1 MRSFIVLFLL
11 LITFLAQS
19 QDTTEVL
26 QLSLKEAQE
35 LAIKN
40 SQDVVL
46 ADIEVSKAK
55 EQVSEALSA
64 LLPQVNGK
72 VSYTQYGKLPATLFP
87 NEQQQQVNQV
97 YGLIENQFNE
107 IGNPLPQSI
116 SQDPATI
123 PENIEI
129 QFGQKFNVNAE
140 IMASQVVFNGVFLV
154 GIKAANTFISIVE
167 HQKKLTE
174 EQIYNNVKSSYYQVL
189 AAKENIAVLEN
200 NLRNIEKLKGD
211 TKALFENGFAEEIDV
226 DRLQLSINNLS
237 TQIDQ
242 ANRQVALAEYVLKFQ
257 MGIDIYQEIEL
268 VGTLK
273 DYMEGIE
280 YDLPNKGEFDKR
292 TEISFFDVREKVN
305 EYNVKRYKSAYYPT
319 ITAYAALGSSAQRDK
334 FNFFRFTDANP
345 WLNQRYFGFE
355 VNVPIWDSFGKKS
368 KIQYAK
374 LDVERIQAE
383 RVKFFNSLDLQY
395 ESAKENLVSSKEQ
408 LDFADKNI
416 ALAQKIYEVTK
427 LKYQEG
433 IGSSIEMTNAER
445 DLYAAQANQLM
456 AIYNLLMAKAEID
469 KTLGI
474 Y

>member
-1 MRSFIVLFLL
+1 MRNSIIFFLL
-11 LITFLAQS
+11 FCLGSAQA
-19 QDTTEVL
+19 QEQTEVL
-26 QLSLKEAQE
+26 SLSLKEAQE

-46 ADIEVSKAK
+46 AQIEIEKAK
-55 EQVSEALSA
+55 EQVSEALAA

-87 NEQQQQVNQV
+87 NSQQQQVNQV

-107 IGNPLPQSI
+107 LGSPLPQPI

-123 PENIEI
+123 PDNLQI
-129 QFGQKFNVNAE
+129 QFGQRFNVNAE

-154 GIKAANTFISIVE
+154 GIKAANTFISIVD

-174 EQIYNNVKSSYYQVL
+174 EQILDNVKRSYYQVL
-189 AAKENIAVLEN
+189 AAQENIAVLEL
-200 NLRNIEKLKGD
+200 NLANINDLKRE
-211 TKALFENGFAEEIDV
+211 TTAFFENGFAEEIDV

-242 ANRQVALAEYVLKFQ
+242 AKRQVALAEYVLKFQ
-257 MGIDIYQEIEL
+257 MGINIYQQIEL

-273 DYMEGIE
+273 DYMEGIA
-280 YDLPNKGEFDKR
+280 YDLPEKGEFENR

-305 EYNVKRYKSAYYPT
+305 QYNVKRYKSAYYPT
-319 ITAYAALGSSAQRDK
+319 LTAFAALGSSAQRDK

-355 VNVPIWDSFGKKS
+355 INVPIWDSFGKKS
-368 KIQYAK
+368 KIQYAQ

-383 RVKFFNSLDLQY
+383 RIKFFNSLDMQY
-395 ESAKENLVSSKEQ
+395 ESAKENLVKSKEE
-408 LDFADKNI
+408 LDYSEKNI
-416 ALAQKIYEVTK
+416 ALAKKIYDVTK

-433 IGSSIEMTNAER
+433 VGSSMEMTNAER

-456 AIYNLLMAKAEID
+456 AIYNLLIAKADID
-469 KTLGI
+469 KTLGN

>member
-55 EQVSEALSA
+55 EQVSEALAA

-242 ANRQVALAEYVLKFQ
+242 ANRQVALAEYVLK
-257 MGIDIYQEIEL
+257 
-268 VGTLK
+268 
-273 DYMEGIE
+273 
-280 YDLPNKGEFDKR
+280 
-292 TEISFFDVREKVN
+292 
-305 EYNVKRYKSAYYPT
+305 
-319 ITAYAALGSSAQRDK
+319 
-334 FNFFRFTDANP
+334 
-345 WLNQRYFGFE
+345 
-355 VNVPIWDSFGKKS
+355 
-368 KIQYAK
+368 
-374 LDVERIQAE
+374 
-383 RVKFFNSLDLQY
+383 
-395 ESAKENLVSSKEQ
+395 VS
-408 LDFADKNI
+408 NG
-416 ALAQKIYEVTK
+416 Y
-427 LKYQEG
+427 
-433 IGSSIEMTNAER
+433 
-445 DLYAAQANQLM
+445 
-456 AIYNLLMAKAEID
+456 
-469 KTLGI
+469 
-474 Y
+474 